1 MFGTRW
7 FGGLVDF
14 VYVYHGQAVS
24 CLVLVEGSKT
34 AQGGMMPCRA
44 N

>member
-1 MFGTRW
+1 MFGTGW
-7 FGGLVDF
+7 FGGLVDL

-34 AQGGMMPCRA
+34 AQGDMMPRHA